1 MILEQLVVSPFQS
14 NCWICGCDDTCEG
27 VVIDPGDEAERIL
40 ESVEKHGLTIKYLIH
55 THGHLDHVGAT
66 AAVQRETKGLTLIHE
81 ADQIMLDNLSAQAA
95 LFGGGDPEI
104 PTVDQYIKEGDQIA
118 FGCVVLSV
126 IETPGHSLGGICF
139 KLEGS
144 EHGVFA
150 GDTLFQGSIGRT
162 DLWGGSYEQ
171 LMDSIRDQLLPL
183 DDDTPVF
190 PGHGPQTTIGAE
202 KRNNPFLQR
211 L

>member
-14 NCWICGCDDTCEG
+14 NCWIFGCRETREG

-40 ESVEKHGLTIKYLIH
+40 ESVRTHELTIKYLIH

-66 AAVQRETKGLTLIHE
+66 AAVQRETGGSILIHE
-81 ADQIMLDNLSAQAA
+81 ADQIMLDNLPAQAA
-95 LFGGGDPEI
+95 LFGGDDPEI
-104 PTVDQYIKEGDQIA
+104 PEVDQYIKEGDRIA
-118 FGCVVLSV
+118 FGRYVLSV
-126 IETPGHSLGGICF
+126 LETPGHSPGGICL
-139 KLEGS
+139 KLEGN
-144 EHGVFA
+144 EQGVFA
-150 GDTLFQGSIGRT
+150 GDTLFQNSIGRT

-171 LMDSIRDQLLPL
+171 LLDSIRDQLLPL

-190 PGHGPQTTIGAE
+190 PGHGPQTTLGAE
-202 KRNNPFLQR
+202 RRNNPFLQG

>member
-14 NCWICGCDDTCEG
+14 NCWIFGCDETREG

-40 ESVEKHGLTIKYLIH
+40 ESVENHGLTIKYLIH

-66 AAVQRETKGLTLIHE
+66 AAVQRETGGLTLIHE
-81 ADQIMLDNLSAQAA
+81 ADQIMLDNLPAQAA

-104 PTVDQYIKEGDQIA
+104 PTVDQYIKEGDLIS
-118 FGCVVLSV
+118 FGRYVLSV
-126 IETPGHSLGGICF
+126 IETPGHSPGGICL
-139 KLEGS
+139 KLEGN
-144 EHGVFA
+144 EQGLFA
-150 GDTLFQGSIGRT
+150 GDTLFQGSIGRS

-171 LMDSIRDQLLPL
+171 LMDSIRDQLWQL
-183 DDDTPVF
+183 DDDTVVF
-190 PGHGPQTTIGAE
+190 PGHGPKTTIGDE
-202 KRNNPFLQR
+202 KRNNPFLQG

>member
-14 NCWICGCDDTCEG
+14 NCWVFGCRETREG

-40 ESVEKHGLTIKYLIH
+40 ESVRTHELTIKYLIH

-66 AAVQRETKGLTLIHE
+66 AAVQRETGGSILIHE
-81 ADQIMLDNLSAQAA
+81 ADQIMLDNLPAQAA
-95 LFGGGDPEI
+95 LFGGDDPEI
-104 PTVDQYIKEGDQIA
+104 PDIDKYIKEGDRIA
-118 FGCVVLSV
+118 FGRYVLTV
-126 IETPGHSLGGICF
+126 LETPGHSPGGVCI
-139 KLEGS
+139 KIEGN

-150 GDTLFQGSIGRT
+150 GDTLFQNSIGRT

-171 LMDSIRDQLLPL
+171 LLDSIRDQLLPL
-183 DDDTPVF
+183 DDDTPVY

-202 KRNNPFLQR
+202 KRNNPFLQA